1 MARLH
6 VVAARR
12 VARERGDVATG
23 PAVKYDGRVMSR
35 SRASSPH
42 RVADLLA
49 AAVPGLSERLLE
61 VTIRREWTAVVP
73 ASLARRSEPGELVRG
88 KLEVRVDNSPW
99 LQELSMRSPELLAA
113 LTARYGSSAVRSIRV
128 ALGRRRPEAA
138 APASPLARR
147 PAPPRL
153 DPGEARELSALA
165 ATLPDPAL
173 ARALRRLLTK
183 DRLARRGVA
192 RPASEI
198 RT

>member
-1 MARLH
+1 MARLQ

-12 VARERGDVATG
+12 VARTRGDVATE
-23 PAVKYDGRVMSR
+23 PAVKYDGQVMRR

-49 AAVPGLSERLLE
+49 AAVPGLSERLLQ
-61 VTIRREWTAVVP
+61 VTIRREWSAVVP

-88 KLEVRVDNSPW
+88 ALEVRVDNSPW

-113 LTARYGSSAVRSIRV
+113 LTARYGGAVRSIRV
-128 ALGRRRPEAA
+128 ALGPRRPEAA
-138 APASPLARR
+138 APGGPLARR

-153 DPGEARELSALA
+153 DPGEAREVNALA

-192 RPASEI
+192 RPASET